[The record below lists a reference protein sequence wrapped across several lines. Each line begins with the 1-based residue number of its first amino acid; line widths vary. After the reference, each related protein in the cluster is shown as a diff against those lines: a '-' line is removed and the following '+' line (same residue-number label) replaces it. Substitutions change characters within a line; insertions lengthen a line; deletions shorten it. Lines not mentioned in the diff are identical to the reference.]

1 MNTLTIELSKETA
14 EKLNLLQQAYQ
25 KKTGATIS
33 ESTLIQSL
41 ISREFIQEITPFDLQ
56 KYVHEKEKC

>member
-1 MNTLTIELSKETA
+1 MNTLTIELPKETL
-14 EKLNLLQQAYQ
+14 EKLQLLQQAHA
-25 KKTGATIS
+25 KKTGAIIT

-56 KYVHEKEKC
+56 KYVQQKEQR